1 MEKRRTI
8 EELLES
14 IEIGL
19 LDMNIM
25 SAMKMLHDTTRS
37 YSDREKG
44 YLCEFANIPLDE
56 EGSDGSGDNP
66 DEDDEDPP
74 QAQN

>member
-1 MEKRRTI
+1 MEKHRTT

-25 SAMKMLHDTTRS
+25 TAMKMLHDTTRS

-44 YLCEFANIPLDE
+44 YLNDFADIPFSE
-56 EGSDGSGDNP
+56 
-66 DEDDEDPP
+66 EDDADDENDDGR
-74 QAQN
+74 